1 MWWQEESQILGTG
14 NFQSASDFGGLNI
27 YPHIARGM
35 NRLINEQRDEINVT
49 TNAFHE
55 PGVDVLHDTVP
66 ANALPVHI
74 GVMPDTS
81 LSPIV
86 VPEQMTQT
94 DIIPVSAPSSN
105 SISAPP
111 VHPISAPQAVVVSPS
126 LHIDLDDDCAQ
137 IRLLCKSSRQ
147 SELGSV
153 AIDVAELETCCFA
166 DWSTYE
172 LYWSWFERRL

>member
-49 TNAFHE
+49 MNAFHE

-74 GVMPDTS
+74 GVVLDTS

-86 VPEQMTQT
+86 VPEQMTQL
-94 DIIPVSAPSSN
+94 I
-105 SISAPP
+105 
-111 VHPISAPQAVVVSPS
+111 
-126 LHIDLDDDCAQ
+126 
-137 IRLLCKSSRQ
+137 
-147 SELGSV
+147 
-153 AIDVAELETCCFA
+153 
-166 DWSTYE
+166 
-172 LYWSWFERRL
+172 